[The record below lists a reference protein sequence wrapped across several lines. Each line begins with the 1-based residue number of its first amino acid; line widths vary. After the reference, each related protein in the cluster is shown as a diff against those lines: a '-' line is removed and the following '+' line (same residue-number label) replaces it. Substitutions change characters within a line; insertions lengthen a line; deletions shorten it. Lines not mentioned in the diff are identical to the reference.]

1 MPAAMEGGLAGQRNP
16 RELRAAEQGATVTMA
31 SQSSSRRRIVVGRRI
46 AVAIMAASC
55 AAMPAARPGHAGDLV
70 PIGAAGIRSARVADV
85 PALVPIGAGSAA
97 SVPQNATALMPPQA
111 PATRAS
117 TAGLPPLRPISPASV
132 PHAIPQAAVR
142 DADVAAL
149 RGMSSTAHAAT
160 LPAIRSLPIPA
171 EPPHRTAGMAA
182 LGLSPIQQA
191 APQPASVRTLH
202 LPLSQP
208 PPAQSAALPQ
218 PPTVAPPIPVTTSLA
233 SLPTPLPVS
242 YTPLPV
248 APQAIMPPSP
258 VASSLPPTLPP
269 PLPVAALPPPLPIAP
284 PPALPPPLPV
294 PAAPAADP
302 LPPVPASTADARSA
316 IGPTAGAAPQL
327 SPELPHAVPQA
338 APAAAPASPPPTGKP
353 ADAVMIASFNIQVF
367 GESKLAK
374 PQVVDVL
381 TKVVRQFD
389 IVAVQE
395 VRAKSDSVVPSFVS
409 AINADGSRYQYVI
422 GPRLGRTVSK
432 EQYTFIYDTTRIELD
447 PSSVDTLPNPG
458 GKFHRPPL
466 RARFRVRTNP
476 PEAGFSFW
484 LVDIHTDPDEVPQ
497 EVDALADAFVSM
509 RSLRPDEDD
518 VIVLG
523 DLNAG
528 PPQFGRIKQIPGIGW
543 AVSGVTTNTR
553 RTKTYDNLIFDRT
566 TTTEYTGRWGVLD
579 LQDTFRIP
587 LDKALEVSDHNPV
600 WAAFSPWETRQMA
613 GQATPPR

>member
-1 MPAAMEGGLAGQRNP
+1 MAPESSSP
-16 RELRAAEQGATVTMA
+16 RRAAIRRWIAIAIVAAWSVAT
-31 SQSSSRRRIVVGRRI
+31 
-46 AVAIMAASC
+46 
-55 AAMPAARPGHAGDLV
+55 PAARPGHAGDLV
-70 PIGAAGIRSARVADV
+70 PIGMPSIQRMQAAAS
-85 PALVPIGAGSAA
+85 PALVPIGAASAA
-97 SVPQNATALMPPQA
+97 SAPASATATLA
-111 PATRAS
+111 LPASTMAAS
-117 TAGLPPLRPISPASV
+117 TAGLPQLRAISS
-132 PHAIPQAAVR
+132 
-142 DADVAAL
+142 AAL
-149 RGMSSTAHAAT
+149 PPAEPRSMSAAAARADS
-160 LPAIRSLPIPA
+160 LPAIRSLPIA
-171 EPPHRTAGMAA
+171 SEPPRRTAGMAA
-182 LGLSPIQQA
+182 LGLSPIQPA
-191 APQPASVRTLH
+191 APAPAL
-202 LPLSQP
+202 
-208 PPAQSAALPQ
+208 PPAPQLQLPQ
-218 PPTVAPPIPVTTSLA
+218 PTQPVALPLARSVAPPLPDTTSLA
-233 SLPTPLPVS
+233 SLPTPRPLSVS
-242 YTPLPV
+242 YAPLPV
-248 APQAIMPPSP
+248 APQANIPPNP
-258 VASSLPPTLPP
+258 PAGPLPPMLPP
-269 PLPVAALPPPLPIAP
+269 PLPVAALPPPLPVAP
-284 PPALPPPLPV
+284 PPVLPPPLPV
-294 PAAPAADP
+294 PAAPIADQ
-302 LPPVPASTADARSA
+302 LPPASAAVADARA
-316 IGPTAGAAPQL
+316 AAAPPAVAPPQ
-327 SPELPHAVPQA
+327 PLPAIAPPVAPA
-338 APAAAPASPPPTGKP
+338 APAAGPPPSGKP

-395 VRAKSDSVVPSFVS
+395 VRAKSDSVVPSFV
-409 AINADGSRYQYVI
+409 AAVNADGSRYQYVI

-466 RARFRVRTNP
+466 RARFRVRTTP
-476 PEAGFSFW
+476 PEAAFSFW

-528 PPQFGRIKQIPGIGW
+528 PPQFGRIRQIPGIGW

-566 TTTEYTGRWGVLD
+566 ATTEYTGRWGVLD

-600 WAAFSPWETRQMA
+600 WAAFSPWESRPLA
-613 GQATPPR
+613 GQAPPPR